1 LPDLFSESHM
11 SKKTC
16 VMLAMMLLSS
26 LVAVAH
32 AAPTGKIYFDP
43 SGQVSSADNVLLT
56 TGSQSSEAFTIT
68 FKNDAGALITD
79 VGSTLQYIT
88 LAAADTN
95 PSRAQIDL
103 GASWKI
109 FNPSGNPRTSGSV
122 TGSLDDNAI
131 YSPYSTSQPVYIYT
145 WPIPQTSPY
154 TATAQFEDSLQ
165 VLRPGEFLNLTITI
179 RCQGVVGDSR
189 IWFFFRATE
198 AAYATGS
205 YPTDIS
211 TIDAQYRM
219 NLYYS
224 SVPRTTGGPFWLPL
238 HNSYDPYDTDIATGH
253 NFDQFSW
260 TRGATTTAFAK
271 SNKLVHQKPPETPP
285 PDVACIVI
293 VKSGPAT
300 AQVGQTITYDYTVT
314 TCETAT
320 VALTVQKTGGVTDS
334 LGMAVNYVS
343 GDTNNDGKLD
353 TTETW
358 LFTSTYTVQ
367 QDDIVDGKVPNTATV
382 TGTSPTAE
390 TKTAVDDFYVTIV
403 TELPLP
409 CISIVKGGP
418 ATVQVGQT
426 IKYDYIVTS
435 CGAAALTVQKTG
447 GVTDSLGMAVNYVS
461 GDTNNDGKLDTTET
475 WLFTSTYT
483 VKQNDPDPLLNTATV
498 TGTPPVGNPVSD
510 TDGFSATIAAGQ
522 GLYSFHICG
531 TKFVDLNS
539 DGRYDPASEPGMDGV
554 TVTFLGPDRMTK
566 ATAYYTELSYP
577 PPEDKTPDVL
587 LTGENMLHGSYC
599 FNLVAGEAA
608 TGKTYTFYIQI
619 EGQLIGPITLVATE
633 DGPRESLNHDL
644 GNAPPPPPA
653 VGGSVLQVD
662 NLELVTPWMGLFSL
676 LGVVIALVLV
686 SKKHRN

>member
-1 LPDLFSESHM
+1 
-11 SKKTC
+11 
-16 VMLAMMLLSS
+16 
-26 LVAVAH
+26 
-32 AAPTGKIYFDP
+32 
-43 SGQVSSADNVLLT
+43 
-56 TGSQSSEAFTIT
+56 
-68 FKNDAGALITD
+68 
-79 VGSTLQYIT
+79 
-88 LAAADTN
+88 
-95 PSRAQIDL
+95 
-103 GASWKI
+103 
-109 FNPSGNPRTSGSV
+109 
-122 TGSLDDNAI
+122 
-131 YSPYSTSQPVYIYT
+131 
-145 WPIPQTSPY
+145 
-154 TATAQFEDSLQ
+154 
-165 VLRPGEFLNLTITI
+165 
-179 RCQGVVGDSR
+179 
-189 IWFFFRATE
+189 
-198 AAYATGS
+198 
-205 YPTDIS
+205 
-211 TIDAQYRM
+211 
-219 NLYYS
+219 
-224 SVPRTTGGPFWLPL
+224 
-238 HNSYDPYDTDIATGH
+238 
-253 NFDQFSW
+253 
-260 TRGATTTAFAK
+260 
-271 SNKLVHQKPPETPP
+271 
-285 PDVACIVI
+285 
-293 VKSGPAT
+293 
-300 AQVGQTITYDYTVT
+300 
-314 TCETAT
+314 
-320 VALTVQKTGGVTDS
+320 
-334 LGMAVNYVS
+334 
-343 GDTNNDGKLD
+343 
-353 TTETW
+353 
-358 LFTSTYTVQ
+358 
-367 QDDIVDGKVPNTATV
+367 
-382 TGTSPTAE
+382 
-390 TKTAVDDFYVTIV
+390 
-403 TELPLP
+403 
-409 CISIVKGGP
+409 
-418 ATVQVGQT
+418 
-426 IKYDYIVTS
+426 
-435 CGAAALTVQKTG
+435 VQKTG